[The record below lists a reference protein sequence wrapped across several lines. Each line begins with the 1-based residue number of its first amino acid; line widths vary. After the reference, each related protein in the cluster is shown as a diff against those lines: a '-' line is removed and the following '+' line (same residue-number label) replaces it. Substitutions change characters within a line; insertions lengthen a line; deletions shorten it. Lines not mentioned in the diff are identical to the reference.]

1 MHETTSLYDAL
12 ALLLLY
18 PDGNF
23 HERIRRC
30 RELAVDGA
38 PVIVA
43 RLDEFVGNTAGKTSA
58 ELEELYIQTF
68 DFNPLC
74 SLDTGWQLF
83 GEEYRRGL
91 YMVKIREEMRRL
103 EIPETVEL
111 PDHLTNVL
119 RILGRMEEEAA
130 ADFAMS
136 CVIPAVKKTLGAVK
150 KDNVYRPV
158 IEGIVE
164 VLESHYAR
172 HFGDSGDRN
181 DSGERNDPG
190 DPLEAA
196 EPVPKYAVEE
206 TQDG

>member
-1 MHETTSLYDAL
+1 MNETTSLYDSL

-18 PDGNF
+18 PDGDF
-23 HERIRRC
+23 HERIQRC

-38 PVIVA
+38 PVLVA
-43 RLDEFVGNTAGKTSA
+43 RLDEFTGNTAEKTLK

-68 DFNPLC
+68 DLNPLC

-83 GEEYRRGL
+83 GEEYHRGL

-103 EIPETVEL
+103 EVPETVEL

-130 ADFAMS
+130 ADFALS
-136 CVIPAVKKTLGAVK
+136 CVISAVKKTLGAVK

-164 VLESHYAR
+164 VLESHYAGY
-172 HFGDSGDRN
+172 FDDLGDT
-181 DSGERNDPG
+181 G

-206 TQDG
+206 AQDG